1 MAPQAQVE
9 VPSYVQGDFQV
20 FVNGVPQV
28 EGRDYA
34 HEGNVLLFE
43 RPLKKE
49 GQLGAWRW
57 LSMLLGIAG
66 TYRQN
71 DVVDLVYEQG
81 GRRLVAADV
90 LFTEAS

>member
-20 FVNGVPQV
+20 FVNGVSQV

-34 HEGNVLLFE
+34 REGNVLLFE